1 MSEDLQGLLEKINR
15 EGVEKAEA
23 KAAEI
28 IAEAKAKAAE
38 IVKAAKDEAAQAKA
52 DADAAAQDFA
62 ARAAETIRQAA
73 RDTVISVRESIVK
86 LLEKVLAENVN
97 SALLDGTTAASLVA
111 SAVSELAGGV
121 EISAAPQIAESL
133 KSQLAAKGE
142 ISVLADSALS
152 AGFSVKVDNG
162 RIEHAF
168 TPEVIA
174 AELAKRLRPELANL
188 LK

>member
-28 IAEAKAKAAE
+28 IAEAKAKSAE
-38 IVKAAKDEAAQAKA
+38 IVKAAKDEAALMKA
-52 DADAAAQDFA
+52 EADAAAQDFA
-62 ARAAETIRQAA
+62 ARAAETVRQAA

-86 LLEKVLAENVN
+86 LLENVLADNVK
-97 SALLDGTTAASLVA
+97 SALLDGTTAVSLA
-111 SAVSELAGGV
+111 AKAVSELASGV
-121 EISAAPQIAESL
+121 EISSAPQIAEAL
-133 KSQLAAKGE
+133 KAQLAAKGE
-142 ISVLADSALS
+142 ISILADGTLS
-152 AGFSVKVDNG
+152 AGFSVKIDNG

>member
-28 IAEAKAKAAE
+28 IAEAKAKAAD
-38 IVKAAKDEAAQAKA
+38 IVKAARDEAAKAKA

-62 ARAAETIRQAA
+62 ARAAETVRQAA
-73 RDTVISVRESIVK
+73 RDTVIGVRESIVK
-86 LLEKVLAENVN
+86 LLEKVLAENVKGV
-97 SALLDGTTAASLVA
+97 LQDGRTASELAA
-111 SAVSELAGGV
+111 GAIAELAGGAAV
-121 EISAAPQIAESL
+121 SAAPAIAESL
-133 KSQLAAKGE
+133 RAALAAKGE
-142 ISVLADSALS
+142 LTVLADDALS
-152 AGFSVKVDNG
+152 AGFSVRIDNG

-168 TPEVIA
+168 TPEVVA